1 MEASEARGTT
11 RATRPH
17 RAPLAKRQDEMGSE
31 RTQTNLPPPLG
42 KELKELRLRNQ
53 NKLSFEQYTN
63 MYSYEHY
70 GQGSRLAA
78 ARAAF
83 CRSCLSQCH

>member
-11 RATRPH
+11 RATCPH
-17 RAPLAKRQDEMGSE
+17 RTTHHAPRRDGFIENSE
-31 RTQTNLPPPLG
+31 TKPPPRPWE

-63 MYSYEHY
+63 MYS
-70 GQGSRLAA
+70 L
-78 ARAAF
+78 
-83 CRSCLSQCH
+83 